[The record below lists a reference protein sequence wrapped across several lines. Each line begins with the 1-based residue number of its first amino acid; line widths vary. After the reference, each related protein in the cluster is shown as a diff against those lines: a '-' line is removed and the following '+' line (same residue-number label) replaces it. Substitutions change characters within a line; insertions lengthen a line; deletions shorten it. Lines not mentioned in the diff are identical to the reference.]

1 MENLNMIDE
10 ELKEMFQRIE
20 DLWNQ
25 YREEALK
32 VIYEWEK
39 QRLPLVERLNIVRNL
54 VDTYEKEI
62 EELKVKIELGLEELN
77 KVNEKIER
85 LSSELE
91 RLKNELNQLTEI
103 INKYDDLSRIH
114 LKRAGLPVKLSSEE
128 IKKRIEELNKMH
140 EEGII
145 DDETYNKLLEE
156 LEAQLALVE

>member
-10 ELKEMFQRIE
+10 MLKEMFQRIE

-77 KVNEKIER
+77 KVNEKIEK

-114 LKRAGLPVKLSSEE
+114 LKRAGLPVKLTSEE